1 MIHRQEKLEKKFSPS
16 QLQYLLNDSCNKC
29 CGLPGHPTIGRA
41 AAEHEKDLPLA
52 SRRRREHL
60 KNRVVHGP
68 QEFSKQKLGGLT
80 PFFRSF
86 QVESTDGWNILS
98 LGLSW
103 LFGRNPFQA
112 TGKIMAWACLS
123 YPKRR
128 TEKEKTRLWW
138 HTNHQ
143 AAVILMHWV
152 SNASLLHS
160 SHADAW
166 VNYFLSHSYA
176 LNRSVKTRGII
187 LSTPASDQICVCRCL
202 YWGRGLWI
210 PHVPSRSLTYVD
222 WFVAS
227 NSSSEACMLPSAKF
241 YLQPRIV

>member
-86 QVESTDGWNILS
+86 QVESTDGHS
-98 LGLSW
+98 AFLGCLGESHFRQPARSW
-103 LFGRNPFQA
+103 L
-112 TGKIMAWACLS
+112 
-123 YPKRR
+123 
-128 TEKEKTRLWW
+128 E
-138 HTNHQ
+138 
-143 AAVILMHWV
+143 
-152 SNASLLHS
+152 
-160 SHADAW
+160 
-166 VNYFLSHSYA
+166 
-176 LNRSVKTRGII
+176 
-187 LSTPASDQICVCRCL
+187 
-202 YWGRGLWI
+202 
-210 PHVPSRSLTYVD
+210 HV
-222 WFVAS
+222 
-227 NSSSEACMLPSAKF
+227 
-241 YLQPRIV
+241 